1 MLKNL
6 FVAVIFL
13 TTNLVNA
20 SETCANA
27 EATALADNAAA
38 TVSSF
43 DASIL
48 NFTGKKNNS
57 SSITSYV
64 TIPLTID
71 NVESDIETTKR
82 IIEMKMDAIKMA
94 KKGELKMKMKRKRN
108 LEKNLKS
115 LIKKE
120 IKMDLRLEKLTRK
133 KEEIKN
139 EMVTDLEEDIQ
150 IKRQK
155 AVQSALE

>member
-94 KKGELKMKMKRKRN
+94 KKGELKMKRKRN
-108 LEKNLKS
+108 LEKKLKS

-120 IKMDLRLEKLTRK
+120 IKMDLRLEKLTRM